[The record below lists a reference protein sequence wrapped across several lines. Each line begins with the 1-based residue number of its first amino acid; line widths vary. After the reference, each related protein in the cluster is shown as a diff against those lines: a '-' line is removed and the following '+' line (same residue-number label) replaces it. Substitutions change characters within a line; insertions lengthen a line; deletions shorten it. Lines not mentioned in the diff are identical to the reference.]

1 MSTRELPADTTELLV
16 KALADYKVAR
26 RRQKATWPAGYN
38 NVPPEVE
45 TAHIALTDT
54 PATTLPGQLCKVR
67 LLEMEN
73 AEFDDRIERGR
84 DTFES
89 AFYDA
94 QEQCVYLTKLL
105 ADVLRHAVKGK
116 LHPMRI
122 G

>member
-1 MSTRELPADTTELLV
+1 MSARKSPTDTTDVLV
-16 KALADYKVAR
+16 KALSDYKVAR

-54 PATTLPGQLCKVR
+54 PATTLRGQLCKIRV
-67 LLEMEN
+67 LEIEN

-84 DTFES
+84 DTFET

-105 ADVLRHAVKGK
+105 ADVLRHAAKGK
-116 LHPMRI
+116 LHPMHI